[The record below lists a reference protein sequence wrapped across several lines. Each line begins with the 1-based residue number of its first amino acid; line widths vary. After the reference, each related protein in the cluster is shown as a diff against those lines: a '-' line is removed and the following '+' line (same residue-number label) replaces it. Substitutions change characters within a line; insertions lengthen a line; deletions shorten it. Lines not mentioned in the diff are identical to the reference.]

1 MISQKNFTLPVLMTF
16 LTSSGVFMPGSASHF
31 VCQNAM
37 WIIGMDIFVPQFLDE
52 PIAEEIIGTKS
63 NVGGGKVGR

>member
-37 WIIGMDIFVPQFLDE
+37 WIIGMDIFVPQPFDE
-52 PIAEEIIGTKS
+52 PIVEEIIGTER
-63 NVGGGKVGR
+63 NIGGGKMRR